1 MPSNSRIT
9 ERAKAEKSFPESA
22 RERRRTILK
31 AERSRGPE
39 SPAGNVQLVAFRKQQ
54 DTLEGRE
61 HRRGRKHRTHT
72 STLAGR
78 TCSSKKKKQ
87 KKRKTENRRN
97 SGSTRSQGA
106 GWPTTGIEAVACF
119 KLEYQNN
126 LSAQWNSMG
135 PKKCGEGP
143 RGSCEKK
150 LRRQQKENVPTRG
163 GKGKIRTRAEAL
175 RVKGAASVEGR
186 TASECC
192 RRNHAG
198 VDLEKSLKTLE
209 NLLKIWTFFKY
220 N

>member
-1 MPSNSRIT
+1 MFNWLRFASNRI
-9 ERAKAEKSFPESA
+9 RWKAENIAEDENIA
-22 RERRRTILK
+22 RT
-31 AERSRGPE
+31 
-39 SPAGNVQLVAFRKQQ
+39 PA
-54 DTLEGRE
+54 
-61 HRRGRKHRTHT
+61 H
-72 STLAGR
+72 SLAGPAAA
-78 TCSSKKKKQ
+78 TKKNK